1 MLTLKESGPVTIAAT
16 ARTGMMAAANRLR
29 AMLPIALHQPPTM
42 TRHSV
47 FEHSIDGM
55 LQVGQTM
62 LAGLTQQ
69 R

>member
-16 ARTGMMAAANRLR
+16 AITGMMSANRLR
-29 AMLPIALHQPPTM
+29 AMLPIALHQPPSM

-47 FEHSIDGM
+47 SEHSIDGM